1 MNGDYQT
8 RAEYRHDHNENNR
21 TPKKPRNPL
30 RWVYRVI
37 GLIIVLLCIG
47 GAYEYHKIH
56 STAEGVFS
64 SGSGKVSKKLR
75 QGKPVSVLAMGTDVG
90 ALDRGNKGGN
100 TDTLELITINPK
112 KETVTMTSIPR
123 DILIKV
129 DTDEGADYVKLNA
142 AYQIRGAKQT
152 VKQVKEL
159 LGVPI
164 DYYAVVNMGVLKKVV
179 NAVGGVD
186 VNNPFAFDY
195 EGQHFAKGKL
205 HLNGHDALQYSRMRY
220 DDPKGDYGRQ
230 NRQQQVIKSIMK
242 NFKKSGSISAAN
254 KILDAVK
261 DGVKTNIP
269 IDNVATLYS
278 NYHVALNNIKTE
290 HFQGMDATIE
300 GVSFQIASPKEI
312 NRVSKLIRNQLGLK
326 AKKVVNNET
335 KMYNL
340 QTTYDGYTN
349 ANFVLPNGAS
359 YNTPGSGTSNTISS
373 SSKSSSSL
381 SDSSTYGTTTS
392 SDTTYGYYSTDY
404 STDYGTTGY

>member
-1 MNGDYQT
+1 
-8 RAEYRHDHNENNR
+8 
-21 TPKKPRNPL
+21 
-30 RWVYRVI
+30 
-37 GLIIVLLCIG
+37 
-47 GAYEYHKIH
+47 
-56 STAEGVFS
+56 
-64 SGSGKVSKKLR
+64 
-75 QGKPVSVLAMGTDVG
+75 
-90 ALDRGNKGGN
+90 
-100 TDTLELITINPK
+100 
-112 KETVTMTSIPR
+112 
-123 DILIKV
+123 
-129 DTDEGADYVKLNA
+129 
-142 AYQIRGAKQT
+142 
-152 VKQVKEL
+152 
-159 LGVPI
+159 
-164 DYYAVVNMGVLKKVV
+164 MGVLKKVV

-230 NRQQQVIKSIMK
+230 NRQQQVMKSVMK
-242 NFKKSGSISAAN
+242 KFKKSGSISAAN

-269 IDNVATLYS
+269 IDNVATLYT
-278 NYHVALNNIKTE
+278 NYHVALKNIKTE
-290 HFQGMDATIE
+290 HFQGLDAIIE

-349 ANFVLPNGAS
+349 TNFVLPNGAS

-373 SSKSSSSL
+373 SNKSSSSL
-381 SDSSTYGTTTS
+381 SDSSTYGITTS
-392 SDTTYGYYSTDY
+392 SDTIYSSYSTDY
-404 STDYGTTGY
+404 STSYGTAGY